1 MNFVAAIYDG
11 PQTLHLSL
19 KLNGSVQVDKTKH
32 VNYEASHFPALTLC
46 GSMRSIPYPSKTV
59 QETLAG
65 L

>member
-19 KLNGSVQVDKTKH
+19 EFNGSVQVDKTKH
-32 VNYEASHFPALTLC
+32 VNYEASHFPGLTLC
-46 GSMRSIPYPSKTV
+46 GSTCSIPYTGKIA
-59 QETLAG
+59 QRTLAG